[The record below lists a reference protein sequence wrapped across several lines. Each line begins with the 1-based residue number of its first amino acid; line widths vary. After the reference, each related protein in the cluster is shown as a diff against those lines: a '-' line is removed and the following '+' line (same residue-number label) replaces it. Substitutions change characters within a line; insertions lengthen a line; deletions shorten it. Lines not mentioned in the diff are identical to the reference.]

1 MSSFS
6 FNKRNNSELKLSQSK
21 KKEDKIINPF
31 NNKRNSPNI
40 NTINN
45 MNLIPETT
53 SSGNTNIT
61 VIKEK
66 EKVFDLSYN
75 SFPIKQLEK
84 SNIEDFFLKKNKKI
98 FESPK
103 ILNNKKITFQ
113 RQKDKTI
120 LEFDLF
126 DDKLIFKDIN
136 KAYLQDEH
144 NDDGGESPSSKIN
157 LGKSLLFQELDQ
169 ASKELK
175 DNLIN
180 NNNNN
185 KAILS
190 RKIKFNINTNK

>member
-6 FNKRNNSELKLSQSK
+6 YNKINNSESKHSQTK

-31 NNKRNSPNI
+31 INKRYSPNI

-53 SSGNTNIT
+53 SSGITNIT

-66 EKVFDLSYN
+66 EFDFPYN
-75 SFPIKQLEK
+75 SFPVKPLEEK
-84 SNIEDFFLKKNKKI
+84 NIEDFFLKKNKKL
-98 FESPK
+98 FESQK

-144 NDDGGESPSSKIN
+144 NDDGGESPDEKIK
-157 LGKSLLFQELDQ
+157 LGKSLLFQEINQ
-169 ASKELK
+169 SAKELK
-175 DNLIN
+175 DNLIFN
-180 NNNNN
+180 ND

-190 RKIKFNINTNK
+190 RKIKFIKNNNK

>member
-6 FNKRNNSELKLSQSK
+6 YNKINNSELKRSQTK

-31 NNKRNSPNI
+31 TNKRYSPNI

-53 SSGNTNIT
+53 SSGITNIT
-61 VIKEK
+61 VLKEK
-66 EKVFDLSYN
+66 EKEFDFSYF
-75 SFPIKQLEK
+75 SFPVKPLVE
-84 SNIEDFFLKKNKKI
+84 SNIENFFLKKNKRI

-103 ILNNKKITFQ
+103 IINNKKITFQ

-136 KAYLQDEH
+136 KAYLQDGH
-144 NDDGGESPSSKIN
+144 NDDGGESPDEQIK
-157 LGKSLLFQELDQ
+157 LGESLLFQELDQ
-169 ASKELK
+169 SSKELK
-175 DNLIN
+175 ENLIFN
-180 NNNNN
+180 KN
-185 KAILS
+185 KALLS
-190 RKIKFNINTNK
+190 RKIKFNTNNNK

>member
-6 FNKRNNSELKLSQSK
+6 YNKINNSESKHSQTK

-31 NNKRNSPNI
+31 INKRYSPNI

-53 SSGNTNIT
+53 SSGITNIT

-66 EKVFDLSYN
+66 EKEFDFPYN
-75 SFPIKQLEK
+75 SFPVKPLEEK
-84 SNIEDFFLKKNKKI
+84 NIEDFFLRKNKKL
-98 FESPK
+98 FESQK

-144 NDDGGESPSSKIN
+144 NDDGGESPDEKIK
-157 LGKSLLFQELDQ
+157 LGKSLLFQEINQ
-169 ASKELK
+169 SAKELK
-175 DNLIN
+175 DNLIFN
-180 NNNNN
+180 ND

-190 RKIKFNINTNK
+190 RKIKFIKNNNK

>member
-6 FNKRNNSELKLSQSK
+6 YNKINNSESKHSQTK
-21 KKEDKIINPF
+21 KKEDKVINPF
-31 NNKRNSPNI
+31 INKRYSPNI

-53 SSGNTNIT
+53 SSGITNIT

-66 EKVFDLSYN
+66 EKEFDFPYN
-75 SFPIKQLEK
+75 SFPVKPLEEK
-84 SNIEDFFLKKNKKI
+84 NIEDFFLKKNKKL
-98 FESPK
+98 FESQK

-136 KAYLQDEH
+136 KAYLQDGQ
-144 NDDGGESPSSKIN
+144 NDDGGDSPDEKIK
-157 LGKSLLFQELDQ
+157 LGKSLLFQELNES
-169 ASKELK
+169 SKELK
-175 DNLIN
+175 DNLIF
-180 NNNNN
+180 N
-185 KAILS
+185 KNKGILS
-190 RKIKFNINTNK
+190 RKIKFKTNNNK

>member
-6 FNKRNNSELKLSQSK
+6 YNKINNSESKHSQTK
-21 KKEDKIINPF
+21 KKEDKVINPF
-31 NNKRNSPNI
+31 INKRYSPNI

-53 SSGNTNIT
+53 SSGITNIT

-66 EKVFDLSYN
+66 EFDFPYN
-75 SFPIKQLEK
+75 SFPVKPLEEK
-84 SNIEDFFLKKNKKI
+84 NIEDFFLKKNKKL
-98 FESPK
+98 FESQK

-144 NDDGGESPSSKIN
+144 NDDGGESPDEKIK
-157 LGKSLLFQELDQ
+157 LGKSLLFQEINQ
-169 ASKELK
+169 SAKELK
-175 DNLIN
+175 DNLIFN
-180 NNNNN
+180 ND

-190 RKIKFNINTNK
+190 RKIKFIKNNNK

>member
-6 FNKRNNSELKLSQSK
+6 YNKINNSESKHSQTK

-31 NNKRNSPNI
+31 INKRYSPNI

-53 SSGNTNIT
+53 SSGITNIT
-61 VIKEK
+61 LIKEK
-66 EKVFDLSYN
+66 EFDFPYN
-75 SFPIKQLEK
+75 SFPVKPIEEK
-84 SNIEDFFLKKNKKI
+84 NIEDFFLKKNKKL
-98 FESPK
+98 FESQK

-144 NDDGGESPSSKIN
+144 NDDGGESPDEKIK
-157 LGKSLLFQELDQ
+157 LGKSLLFQEINQ
-169 ASKELK
+169 SAKELK
-175 DNLIN
+175 DNLIFN
-180 NNNNN
+180 ND

-190 RKIKFNINTNK
+190 RKIKFIKNNNK

>member
-6 FNKRNNSELKLSQSK
+6 YNKINNSESKHSQTK

-31 NNKRNSPNI
+31 INKRYSPNI

-53 SSGNTNIT
+53 SSGITNIT

-66 EKVFDLSYN
+66 EFDFPYN
-75 SFPIKQLEK
+75 SFPVKPLEEK
-84 SNIEDFFLKKNKKI
+84 NIEDFFLRKNKKL
-98 FESPK
+98 FESQK

-144 NDDGGESPSSKIN
+144 NDDGGESPDEKIK
-157 LGKSLLFQELDQ
+157 LGKSLLFQEINQ
-169 ASKELK
+169 SAKELK
-175 DNLIN
+175 DNLIFN
-180 NNNNN
+180 ND

-190 RKIKFNINTNK
+190 RKIKFIKNNNK